1 MEGNQFQLVSGER
14 RFRASKLIGLKTIP
28 AYVRIANDQEM
39 LEMAL
44 VENIQRKDLDPIEVA
59 LSYRQLIEEVK
70 LTQEQLSIRVGKN
83 RSTVTNFLRLLKLD
97 PIIQTGIRDGFL
109 SMGHGRALINIPDTD
124 LQLQV
129 YQKIIKDKLS
139 VRQTEQLVKNVKSG
153 KPLNPAPPAKKEV
166 PEFVKRGIKDMSNYL
181 GHKIEDT
188 DSDLIIESEQPIVEV
203 EGLDPLSP
211 ARAAFYSA
219 VLPGL
224 GQAYNKKYWKI
235 PIVYAAIGT
244 GVYFVVDNQQEYLRY
259 QDAYKLRIS
268 GRPDEFDG
276 TGDNPNISEDGLI
289 RAQEVLKRNRD
300 LALFITIGLY
310 ALNIIE
316 ANVDAHLDDRAFSRN
331 LSVRPTLELNP
342 IDNRAI
348 AGVNLKFD
356 F

>member
-1 MEGNQFQLVSGER
+1 M
-14 RFRASKLIGLKTIP
+14 
-28 AYVRIANDQEM
+28 
-39 LEMAL
+39 
-44 VENIQRKDLDPIEVA
+44 
-59 LSYRQLIEEVK
+59 
-70 LTQEQLSIRVGKN
+70 
-83 RSTVTNFLRLLKLD
+83 LLK
-97 PIIQTGIRDGFL
+97 IINSAIFCFFCW
-109 SMGHGRALINIPDTD
+109 SWALA
-124 LQLQV
+124 Q
-129 YQKIIKDKLS
+129 
-139 VRQTEQLVKNVKSG
+139 
-153 KPLNPAPPAKKEV
+153 
-166 PEFVKRGIKDMSNYL
+166 
-181 GHKIEDT
+181 DT

-259 QDAYKLRIS
+259 QEAYKLRLS

-331 LSVRPTLELNP
+331 LSVRPTFELNP
-342 IDNRAI
+342 VDNQAI
-348 AGVNLKFD
+348 AGLNLKFD

>member
-1 MEGNQFQLVSGER
+1 M
-14 RFRASKLIGLKTIP
+14 
-28 AYVRIANDQEM
+28 
-39 LEMAL
+39 
-44 VENIQRKDLDPIEVA
+44 
-59 LSYRQLIEEVK
+59 
-70 LTQEQLSIRVGKN
+70 
-83 RSTVTNFLRLLKLD
+83 LLK
-97 PIIQTGIRDGFL
+97 IINSAIFCFFCWSWAVAQ
-109 SMGHGRALINIPDTD
+109 
-124 LQLQV
+124 
-129 YQKIIKDKLS
+129 
-139 VRQTEQLVKNVKSG
+139 
-153 KPLNPAPPAKKEV
+153 
-166 PEFVKRGIKDMSNYL
+166 
-181 GHKIEDT
+181 DT
-188 DSDLIIESEQPIVEV
+188 DSDLIIESEQPIVEA

-224 GQAYNKKYWKI
+224 GQAYNKKYWKV

-259 QDAYKLRIS
+259 QEAYKLRIS

-342 IDNRAI
+342 IDNQAI
-348 AGVNLKFD
+348 AGVHLKFD

>member
-1 MEGNQFQLVSGER
+1 
-14 RFRASKLIGLKTIP
+14 
-28 AYVRIANDQEM
+28 
-39 LEMAL
+39 
-44 VENIQRKDLDPIEVA
+44 VA
-59 LSYRQLIEEVK
+59 Q
-70 LTQEQLSIRVGKN
+70 
-83 RSTVTNFLRLLKLD
+83 
-97 PIIQTGIRDGFL
+97 
-109 SMGHGRALINIPDTD
+109 
-124 LQLQV
+124 
-129 YQKIIKDKLS
+129 
-139 VRQTEQLVKNVKSG
+139 
-153 KPLNPAPPAKKEV
+153 
-166 PEFVKRGIKDMSNYL
+166 
-181 GHKIEDT
+181 DT